1 MKNGEVSKASIRDK
15 DELCQRLYSQLE
27 ESNSL
32 LFEERQNQMRL
43 QSALLLTEEE
53 KEKLAKESQSKDSL
67 IV

>member
-1 MKNGEVSKASIRDK
+1 MNKASIRDK

-43 QSALLLTEEE
+43 QSALLLAEEDR
-53 KEKLAKESQSKDSL
+53 EKLAKEAQNKDS
-67 IV
+67 IIN